1 MNMIKKIIKFF
12 DKLEDRVRV
21 RLSHRSILYAMIGG
35 TAVVLFWRGVWHS
48 ADILMDKG
56 GIWAYI
62 FYEPYTIIWTSCILL
77 LTGLF
82 VSQFIGERIIL
93 SGLKNEKRLDQKT
106 EEELKREGNEL
117 KILSEKIENL
127 VKDVAEIKKHTCFVE
142 DKKNNNSKVGADVK
156 K

>member
-1 MNMIKKIIKFF
+1 MIKKLIKYF
-12 DKLEDRVRV
+12 DKLEDKVRV

-48 ADILMDKG
+48 ADILMNKG
-56 GIWAYI
+56 GVWAYI

-106 EEELKREGNEL
+106 EEELKKEENEL
-117 KILSEKIENL
+117 RNLSEKIDML
-127 VKDVAEIKKHTCFVE
+127 VKDIVEIKKHTCAVE
-142 DKKNNNSKVGADVK
+142 GEKSDLSNTGENIKK
-156 K
+156 